1 MNRVKDM
8 WQVIASGNPKIDL
21 IESFATMAEA
31 HAEEL
36 ELMCGEGDAKFLL
49 IAQDW
54 RKIAD
59 RTDEVVKKLEEE
71 EEQNV

>member
-1 MNRVKDM
+1 MNK
-8 WQVIASGNPKIDL
+8 K
-21 IESFATMAEA
+21 IESIDAFAAMVEGFAV
-31 HAEEL
+31 EL
-36 ELMCGEGDAKFLL
+36 ELMCGECDAKFLM

-71 EEQNV
+71 EGK